1 MLVRC
6 GFCVRCGKRDAASG
20 KRYCAK
26 CGWYMRLARRKNY
39 RRQFHQ
45 ARVFRGKLKRE
56 QARLMRPL
64 RYARLCE
71 KRKAQYERWAS
82 RLDAEYNGV

>member
-1 MLVRC
+1 
-6 GFCVRCGKRDAASG
+6 
-20 KRYCAK
+20 
-26 CGWYMRLARRKNY
+26 MRVARRKNY

-45 ARVFRGKLKRE
+45 GRVLRGKLRRE
-56 QARLMRPL
+56 RERLMRPL
-64 RYARLCE
+64 KYERLCE